1 MDSTRPRPVAD
12 LHSRID
18 MARPPNYPGE
28 EKTNLRYK
36 NTRMHVVGWYD
47 REHTKKLGIYSDAV
61 DVFVKH
67 LHERIKNHQQNV
79 IVVDGDTGSGK
90 STFAIQLCYKLAKMQ
105 KVKFDLHEDY
115 IYSLGDLM
123 KKLDGQNE
131 NPISLF
137 DEGSLLL
144 NSKSSQ
150 RREDMSMVALFDT
163 MRSRGWTT
171 VICIPSINQLN
182 KTVRTVHADFLC
194 HCSSP
199 NKPLIPGYGR
209 GFVEISYAK
218 RSQFAKGDDPYWY
231 LCYTGVFKELPEDVD
246 SIYQPI
252 KRHAQDVLIKRII
265 KRNNE
270 IIADEDEE

>member
-1 MDSTRPRPVAD
+1 MG
-12 LHSRID
+12 
-18 MARPPNYPGE
+18 RPPNYPGTE
-28 EKTNLRYK
+28 ITNKRYN
-36 NTRMHVVGWYD
+36 NTRMHWITEYD
-47 REHTKKLGIYSDAV
+47 REHTKHLGVYSDAT

-67 LHERIKNHQQNV
+67 LADRIKNNQQNV

-90 STFAIQLCYKLAKMQ
+90 STFAIQLCYALAKKQ
-105 KVKFDLHEDY
+105 KVNFNLNEDY

-123 KKLDGQNE
+123 KKLDGQCN

-199 NKPLIPGYGR
+199 TRPIVPGIGR
-209 GFVEISYAK
+209 GIVEFNYAK
-218 RSQFAKGDDPYWY
+218 RSQFAKGEDPYWY
-231 LCYTGVFKELPEDVD
+231 LCYTGVFRELPPEIDAE
-246 SIYQPI
+246 YQPI
-252 KRHAQDVLIKRII
+252 KRHAQDVLIRRII